1 KTGDVLIQNRH
12 RKKLRRLF
20 IDLKIPMEKRNSA
33 LIIEQFGEI
42 VSILGIATNNLSK
55 KTKNDIMNTVLY
67 IEKIDR

>member
-1 KTGDVLIQNRH
+1 
-12 RKKLRRLF
+12 RRLF